1 MRAVRRWWSRLRE
14 FARAASVERD
24 AADEIQSH
32 IDHLTDEYVQKG
44 LSPDDARRRAR
55 LEFGGAPELAR
66 DAIRDTR
73 GLPWLEHTMM
83 DVRLAWRSLL
93 TTRGFTVTAVMTL
106 GLGIG
111 VTTAVFSLLDHVVLR
126 PLPYPDDIHLV
137 ALWEA
142 DLSPRPSPQAASAS
156 LIYGSDDPGRM
167 AVAAAAYEN
176 YRVKAEGFA
185 GMAAY
190 MRESATLTGTRTP
203 EQVLG
208 EIVTPGYFG
217 VLGASPARGR
227 LLVDADARS
236 DAPAVAVISHRV
248 WQQTLGGARDIVGR
262 AVVLN
267 GRPREIV
274 GVMAPGFVPVSELG
288 LVEHVSYWTTASFPP
303 ELLANFHDHQ
313 LNVVARL
320 APGVSVHQAQ
330 AGLTAVSDGLAVRHR
345 EKNPHIKAFIRPL
358 ADDVVRRVSRSL
370 TVIMLMVA
378 AILVLACVNIAN
390 LLIVRGAGKRR
401 EIAIRYALGAS
412 RRRVLAEMLTESLVL
427 SSMACVLGM
436 VLAVWLKNALVALA
450 PQNLP
455 RLHDVSLDARVLLF
469 SIAVALATG
478 VLFGAMPAWQARRT
492 RPTDAMASGGRVVA
506 GRWVTQWRHAL
517 LVFEIAVSL
526 ILLIGAGLMMKSL
539 LSLGAVELGFR
550 TEGVVAMNVTLPEQ
564 RYPTGDRR
572 VEFFQ
577 RLEDRLR
584 GVPGVV
590 DVGFANRL
598 PMRGAWESGI
608 EIDGVAESRQD
619 AGPVPFN
626 PTTSVAIQAVSPGYF
641 ATLDIRLLSGRL
653 LTASDVTTSEPVA
666 VVSEAFAARKLNGAD
681 PRGRRI
687 RRGPKMPWITIV
699 GVVSDIRRDGQRAA
713 VDPQVFLPAAQTQ
726 LYPTRL
732 ADIAVRVQGDDD
744 TSVRAAMREAVAAI
758 DPEQPIG
765 NIRSLEEVVAGGAR
779 DQRFQATL
787 VGAFAVLALLLS
799 AIGVHGVVSYLVT
812 QRTAEIGVRMALG
825 ADRRAIMTWLL
836 RGAFWRV
843 AAGAAAGLGAAAL
856 LSRYVASLLFEVQP
870 FDPAT
875 YAAGAGVLVAIA
887 LSAAAL
893 AARRATHVDPA
904 SVLRA

>member
-1 MRAVRRWWSRLRE
+1 
-14 FARAASVERD
+14 
-24 AADEIQSH
+24 
-32 IDHLTDEYVQKG
+32 
-44 LSPDDARRRAR
+44 
-55 LEFGGAPELAR
+55 
-66 DAIRDTR
+66 
-73 GLPWLEHTMM
+73 
-83 DVRLAWRSLL
+83 
-93 TTRGFTVTAVMTL
+93 
-106 GLGIG
+106 
-111 VTTAVFSLLDHVVLR
+111 
-126 PLPYPDDIHLV
+126 
-137 ALWEA
+137 
-142 DLSPRPSPQAASAS
+142 
-156 LIYGSDDPGRM
+156 
-167 AVAAAAYEN
+167 
-176 YRVKAEGFA
+176 
-185 GMAAY
+185 
-190 MRESATLTGTRTP
+190 
-203 EQVLG
+203 
-208 EIVTPGYFG
+208 
-217 VLGASPARGR
+217 
-227 LLVDADARS
+227 
-236 DAPAVAVISHRV
+236 
-248 WQQTLGGARDIVGR
+248 
-262 AVVLN
+262 
-267 GRPREIV
+267 
-274 GVMAPGFVPVSELG
+274 
-288 LVEHVSYWTTASFPP
+288 
-303 ELLANFHDHQ
+303 
-313 LNVVARL
+313 
-320 APGVSVHQAQ
+320 
-330 AGLTAVSDGLAVRHR
+330 
-345 EKNPHIKAFIRPL
+345 
-358 ADDVVRRVSRSL
+358 
-370 TVIMLMVA
+370 
-378 AILVLACVNIAN
+378 
-390 LLIVRGAGKRR
+390 VRGAGKRR

-427 SSMACVLGM
+427 SSMACVLGV

-744 TSVRAAMREAVAAI
+744 TSVRAAMREAIAAI